1 MSHLAGSG
9 VRFLPRVG
17 PISLETSDAAR
28 CNLKN
33 DCRVLAEVVIL
44 AFPQGNGR
52 GHFL

>member
-1 MSHLAGSG
+1 MSSLEGSG
-9 VRFLPRVG
+9 VRFLSRVR
-17 PISLETSDAAR
+17 PISLETSDAGR

-33 DCRVLAEVVIL
+33 NCGVLADVVIL